1 MTPFHRFR
9 IVPAILLLIVCLTL
23 PVAAFTVSSV
33 TVDPPGN
40 QAPGTPMTVRSV
52 IDFPRTGSNVTFPAA
67 NELQMS
73 TDLTSPY
80 WVPVLVLDG
89 KEIRLE
95 IKSGGETTVT
105 GYYLSYPAYQDVQ
118 LMVTVTGN
126 VPDNPVPS
134 QNLLKIE
141 ETDADKNTVS
151 TAHVAM
157 PEAPFMTI
165 ATQSPTK
172 KPTVKK
178 TFTPIATAT
187 TPTQASPAG
196 TGAAV
201 IAVAGAVL
209 LGMKRK

>member
-1 MTPFHRFR
+1 MTPIHRLS
-9 IVPAILLLIVCLTL
+9 IIPAVLFLIVCLTL

-40 QAPGTPMTVRSV
+40 QAPETPMTVRSV
-52 IDFPRTGSNVTFPAA
+52 IDFPRTGSNVTFPAT

-80 WVPVLVLDG
+80 WVPVLVLNG

-95 IKSGGETTVT
+95 IKAGRETTVT
-105 GYYLSYPAYQDVQ
+105 GYYLSYPAYQDVK

-134 QNLLKIE
+134 QNLLTIE
-141 ETDADKNTVS
+141 ETDADKNMVS
-151 TAHVAM
+151 TAHIAM

-165 ATQSPTK
+165 ATPSPTK

-178 TFTPIATAT
+178 TFTPIATA